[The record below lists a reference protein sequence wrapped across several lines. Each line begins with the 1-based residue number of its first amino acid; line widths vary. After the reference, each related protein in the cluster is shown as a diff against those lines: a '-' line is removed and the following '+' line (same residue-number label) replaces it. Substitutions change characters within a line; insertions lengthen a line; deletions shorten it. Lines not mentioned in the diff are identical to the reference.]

1 LNCSPSWK
9 PGISTMSESPS
20 TRSPLPR
27 PDPAFRDRLIGE
39 IPHLRAFGASLSG
52 STQLADD
59 LVQETLLKAWHH
71 AASFTE
77 GTNFKAWLFTILRN
91 TYYSI
96 YRRRGREVQ
105 DTDGFYASQVAVS
118 ASQDGHMDLAD
129 FRKALIQLPEE
140 QREALIMI
148 GATGLSYEEA
158 AGICGV
164 AIGTMKSRVNRAR
177 MRLSERLGL
186 PMHGEAPKMPLHPKP
201 HRHVPLPR

>member
-1 LNCSPSWK
+1 
-9 PGISTMSESPS
+9 MSDA
-20 TRSPLPR
+20 PLIRIAAPR
-27 PDPAFRDRLIGE
+27 PAPAFRDRLIGE

-59 LVQETLLKAWHH
+59 LVQETLLKAWRH
-71 AASFTE
+71 ADSFTE
-77 GTNFKAWLFTILRN
+77 GTNFKAWVFTILRN
-91 TYYSI
+91 TYYSL

-129 FRKALIQLPEE
+129 FRKALVQLPEE

-177 MRLSERLGL
+177 IRLSELLGL
-186 PMHGEAPKMPLHPKP
+186 PAHSEGAPKILLPPKP
-201 HRHVPLPR
+201 PRHLPVLR